1 MFVLLFSENKKMAV
15 ECRCRVRIG
24 VWCDC
29 LAAFVLLS
37 RSGLVGAKRIV
48 GIDQQNADGKVQV
61 LVWFIIAAQLNSC
74 HVTIP

>member
-1 MFVLLFSENKKMAV
+1 
-15 ECRCRVRIG
+15 
-24 VWCDC
+24 
-29 LAAFVLLS
+29 VLLS

-61 LVWFIIAAQLNSC
+61 LVWFTIAAQLNSC